1 MTMSQLEKGNILAAR
16 INELKRSI
24 EDNESMAHSIRQGC
38 KKLTGFHFQ
47 NDWDGGAIVALK
59 LDQQKGLEL
68 LEIAIDMMKEELEKL
83 EKELGTL

>member
-1 MTMSQLEKGNILAAR
+1 MTMRQLEKGNILAER
-16 INELKRSI
+16 IRELKRSI
-24 EDNESMAHSIRQGC
+24 DNNESMAHSIRQGC

-83 EKELGTL
+83 EKEFENL

>member
-83 EKELGTL
+83 EKEFRTL